1 MKGRV
6 TMKGERADSPGRFAR
21 IALVRPVPR
30 LFSYGVPPAMADQ
43 VKVGA
48 RVRVPLGRG
57 TGTAVGFVTGFTDD
71 PGIDPSRVK
80 PLLDLMDAEPLV
92 DRRMMSL
99 TRWMA
104 DYYLCAWGELLA
116 SALPPG
122 GRLPPPREVTMVR
135 AAAGAPPAET
145 VPAQQKAR
153 KRVLEHLEGL
163 SDPGG
168 EVEASKIRDSCR
180 VTTAVLRGMAEAGLI
195 CLDTRPAS
203 SEPGEGKTAGAETLE
218 LTPEQSAALEQVN
231 AALAQGEFTTFLLHG
246 VTGSGKT
253 EVYLRAASAAL
264 AAGKSVLY
272 LVPEIALT
280 PLLAREINNRFG
292 DLAGLI
298 HSGQTATKRREQWR
312 LVRQGRVRV
321 VLGVRSALFAPLR
334 NLGLVVVDEEH
345 ETTYKAGDS
354 PRFHARDMA
363 LVRAQ
368 REKAVAMLGSAT
380 PSMESYHNAEKGKY
394 HLLELEHRIHHRP
407 LAAIEVVDMA
417 DEFRR
422 RGKQVILSDR
432 LIKKL
437 EGTVSRGEQA
447 MVLLNRRGYAAF
459 LVCRECGAVAGCGQC
474 SVKLT
479 WHRGDD
485 RLRCHHCGHQKP
497 YSGTCEACGGTFLQQ
512 MGCGTEQVQEE
523 LQLLFPDKR
532 VDRLDQ
538 DTARGDRAW
547 NILGDFADGATS
559 ILVGTQMIAKGHDF
573 HRVTLVG
580 ILNADSSLG
589 IPDFRTGER
598 TFQLLTQAAGRAGRG
613 RRRGE
618 VVIQTFTPDHFSIRC
633 ASEQDYPAFYN
644 REIRSRQSIG
654 YPPATSMCC
663 IVVRGRD
670 PLRTGELAGDL
681 GRLLRRLAPAS
692 GLRILGPVPAPLW
705 KVKAWY
711 RHQIILRS
719 PHRGRLHAFLRRAL
733 EEAATLPRFSPSALQ
748 VDVDPYH
755 LL

>member
-1 MKGRV
+1 
-6 TMKGERADSPGRFAR
+6 MKGERRDPPERYAS

-30 LFSYGVPPAMADQ
+30 LFTYSVPPLIASQ
-43 VKVGA
+43 VRTGA

-57 TGTAVGFVTGFTDD
+57 TGTAVGFVTSLVDEPD
-71 PGIDPSRVK
+71 IDPSRVK
-80 PLLDLMDAEPLV
+80 PILELIDGEPLV

-116 SALPPG
+116 AALPPG
-122 GRLPPPREVTMVR
+122 GKLPPPLETTLVRRLPDARPADSMPANQKARRRVLEYLEQRPRSEAEAGELREACRVPLAVLRQM
-135 AAAGAPPAET
+135 AAAGLVHIRTVAVDQDVETPAGT
-145 VPAQQKAR
+145 GP
-153 KRVLEHLEGL
+153 
-163 SDPGG
+163 
-168 EVEASKIRDSCR
+168 
-180 VTTAVLRGMAEAGLI
+180 
-195 CLDTRPAS
+195 
-203 SEPGEGKTAGAETLE
+203 LE
-218 LTPEQSAALEQVN
+218 LTPEQSAAVDQLS
-231 AALAQGEFTTFLLHG
+231 AAVGQSGFAAFLLHG

-253 EVYLRAASAAL
+253 EVYLRAAEAVL

-292 DLAGLI
+292 SLAGLI
-298 HSGQTATKRREQWR
+298 HSGQTTAQRREQWR
-312 LVRQGRVRV
+312 QVRAGKVRV

-334 NLGLVVVDEEH
+334 DLGLVVVDEEH

-368 REKAVAMLGSAT
+368 REKAVAILGSAT
-380 PSMESYHNAEKGKY
+380 PSMESYFNAESGKY
-394 HLLELEHRIHHRP
+394 SLLKLEHRIHRRP

-422 RGKQVILSDR
+422 RGKQVILSER
-432 LIKKL
+432 LIEKL
-437 EGTVSRGEQA
+437 ESAVSRGEQA
-447 MVLLNRRGYAAF
+447 MILLNRRGYAAF
-459 LVCRECGAVAGCGQC
+459 LVCRECGAVAGCSNC

-497 YSGTCEACGGTFLQQ
+497 YSGTCEACNGTFLQQ
-512 MGCGTEQVQEE
+512 MGCGTEQVEEE
-523 LQLLFPDKR
+523 LRLLFPERR

-538 DTARGDRAW
+538 DTARGTRSW
-547 NILGDFADGATS
+547 NILGDFAAGATS
-559 ILVGTQMIAKGHDF
+559 VLVGTQMIAKGHDF
-573 HRVTLVG
+573 PNVTLVG

-633 ASEQDYPAFYN
+633 ASEQDYPAFYR
-644 REIRSRQSIG
+644 REIRSRRSIG
-654 YPPATSMCC
+654 YPPASSMCS

-670 PLRTGELAGDL
+670 PLRAGEFAGDL
-681 GRLLRRLAPAS
+681 GRLLRSLHPP
-692 GLRILGPVPAPLW
+692 GGVRILGPVPAPLW
-705 KVKAWY
+705 KIKTWY

-733 EEAATLPRFSPSALQ
+733 DQAARLPRYSPSALQ
-748 VDVDPYH
+748 IDVDPYH